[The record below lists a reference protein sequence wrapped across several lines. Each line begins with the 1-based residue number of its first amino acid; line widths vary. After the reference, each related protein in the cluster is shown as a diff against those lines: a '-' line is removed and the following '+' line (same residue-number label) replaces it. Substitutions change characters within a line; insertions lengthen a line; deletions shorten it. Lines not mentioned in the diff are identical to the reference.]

1 MPKSEEPLVG
11 SAIHAA
17 RADVLRHITS
27 SLDLRVASN
36 ASGPTP
42 FVTGASGQEHPWKN
56 MTDDCTHNELVDRSI
71 VHASRA
77 LKADVAQ
84 KKAAGKAAASFDV
97 APKTQSLAANWQPP
111 WWLEESKRKLNF
123 SRKAQVIT
131 IQDVVYKRGVAS
143 PLTMPPNFWLHDQEE
158 EEEEEESHHSPV
170 RRPSQ
175 SAPQMRYSSPSS
187 VSKPCTDIPREEL
200 VVGPLQRESSPS
212 RPSTAARSRPTSGSA
227 AVAGD

>member
-1 MPKSEEPLVG
+1 MPKAEEPLVG

-111 WWLEESKRKLNF
+111 WWLEESKRKLNCACIRT
-123 SRKAQVIT
+123 SQSIEPR
-131 IQDVVYKRGVAS
+131 
-143 PLTMPPNFWLHDQEE
+143 H
-158 EEEEEESHHSPV
+158 V
-170 RRPSQ
+170 RRSWRVFDVTSRSLAQGAGGYDPRCRLQTGSRISAHNAAQLLAPRSGGGGRGGGEPSFACEA
-175 SAPQMRYSSPSS
+175 SFSECSSNAIFEP
-187 VSKPCTDIPREEL
+187 VQC
-200 VVGPLQRESSPS
+200 V
-212 RPSTAARSRPTSGSA
+212 
-227 AVAGD
+227 